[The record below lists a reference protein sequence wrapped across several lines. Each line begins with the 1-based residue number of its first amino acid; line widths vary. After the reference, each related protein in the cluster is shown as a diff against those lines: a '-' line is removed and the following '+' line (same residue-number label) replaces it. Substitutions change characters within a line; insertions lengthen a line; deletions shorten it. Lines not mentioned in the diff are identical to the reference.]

1 MATKAKA
8 QIDLPIYL
16 RAKFVGSTHISMP
29 ILRILDSVF
38 WLGDTPM
45 GDRGWCGV
53 GRVEA
58 QADDGLTRE
67 RGGEKFEG
75 GR

>member
-8 QIDLPIYL
+8 QADLPIYL

-38 WLGDTPM
+38 WLGDTLM
-45 GDRGWCGV
+45 GGV
-53 GRVEA
+53 A
-58 QADDGLTRE
+58 
-67 RGGEKFEG
+67 GGVVLEELRLKQRTG
-75 GR
+75 